1 MMMKKMMMHNINNKS
16 ITGAIFM
23 MIAVLVLQFFLGM
36 YVNLFVSFNVI
47 NSLSMIVFNIPMIIM
62 IHMMVGFLIL
72 GLSIFI
78 FMSSVMKHDN
88 MLSVMTF
95 ISIILVIVA
104 GISGIEFLFSENNI
118 FSYSMSISFITLF
131 LIQFIYLYKILTIE
145 NKQ

>member
-16 ITGAIFM
+16 ITRAIFM

-88 MLSVMTF
+88 MLSVMAF

>member
-16 ITGAIFM
+16 ITRAIFM

>member
-1 MMMKKMMMHNINNKS
+1 MHNINNKS
-16 ITGAIFM
+16 ITRAIFM

-88 MLSVMTF
+88 MLSVMAF

>member
-16 ITGAIFM
+16 ITRAIFM

-62 IHMMVGFLIL
+62 IPMMVGFLIL